1 MQPERQVIPV
11 GTQQTTRSNVVVML
25 ERSGDANTDSV
36 DDSISGNSTV
46 SSTVSEKTAPISIAS
61 TSSSFPWSSNS
72 SNNYEVDGRI
82 YLDGVVSISM
92 HFLDLLRFIT
102 CLSLQTHIWNIHNKS
117 HSRDKVQ
124 IHGSVQG
131 RWQFTEVN
139 TVVVYE
145 WYTETLNELI
155 FDIAYWS

>member
-1 MQPERQVIPV
+1 MSLFLMQPERQVIPV

-102 CLSLQTHIWNIHNKS
+102 CLSLQTHI
-117 HSRDKVQ
+117 
-124 IHGSVQG
+124 
-131 RWQFTEVN
+131 
-139 TVVVYE
+139 
-145 WYTETLNELI
+145 
-155 FDIAYWS
+155 